1 MVSPFR
7 WQSFCNFVGTRLM
20 FISRS
25 QLMHACFTSLQEL
38 RINLNW
44 TFFQAKMSFI
54 TQGEGLGNFRQWKAV
69 LTLGL
74 PLQIKKWSI
83 TQFKIYLFSDNTRGC
98 SSCLCLQS
106 ARLFSFN
113 TVAQTV
119 ALSIRKTFRAAS
131 CLFRTSVFDF
141 STFFII

>member
-44 TFFQAKMSFI
+44 TFFQAKLNFI
-54 TQGEGLGNFRQWKAV
+54 TQGEGPGKFRQWKAV

-83 TQFKIYLFSDNTRGC
+83 TQFQIYLFSDNTQGFMPFVYRVRVNFLLIQLLKQWHFPYEKHFVRQVVYFALV
-98 SSCLCLQS
+98 SLTFP
-106 ARLFSFN
+106 LF
-113 TVAQTV
+113 
-119 ALSIRKTFRAAS
+119 
-131 CLFRTSVFDF
+131 
-141 STFFII
+141 